1 MRILNGRAVAAAQ
14 CAQALTADDV
24 KHFQSVVYW
33 KFVTGALFLSA
44 CSLLPTLLQG

>member
-1 MRILNGRAVAAAQ
+1 MRVLNSRAVTAMQ
-14 CAQALTADDV
+14 RAQALTADDV

-44 CSLLPTLLQG
+44 CSLLPGLLQR